1 MVKEIESANAR
12 TIAVNQQLIESNH
25 ELIDARDKINQET
38 ISSEMK
44 DRKINDLNL
53 NIKALEEI
61 AEKNKGTD
69 NSSGDEVKKLKDEV
83 QRAKEFCDTYE
94 MKITKLKEE
103 HKQEVNELVID
114 KLKVEDEL
122 RSVVSE
128 RQKMK
133 DTERILLQTF
143 DTLKDYYDQNGQKFT
158 CSHCGQDCG
167 NALNLK
173 KH

>member
-1 MVKEIESANAR
+1 MKKKEEEINCVVKEIESANAR

-143 DTLKDYYDQNGQKFT
+143 YTLKD
-158 CSHCGQDCG
+158 
-167 NALNLK
+167 LL
-173 KH
+173 